1 MSPSRRR
8 AKRAAPEDPPARSS
22 RAPRERRAVRT
33 RANTT
38 GRASRR
44 TLGPSPRGLARL
56 WAPWRMTYLAKAH
69 EPDGC
74 LFCRVA
80 KARADR
86 ADLVLARRGCA
97 LLMLNRYPYNSA
109 HLMVA
114 VVAHKAQFHELDPA
128 ERDDLHALTSLAER
142 ALAAEY
148 RPHGV
153 NYGLNVGRVAG
164 AGFPGH
170 LHLHLVP
177 RWDGDTNFMP
187 TVAETR
193 VLPESLAATWTR
205 LRRAIAA
212 LDRAPQRRR
221 VVRGA

>member
-1 MSPSRRR
+1 M
-8 AKRAAPEDPPARSS
+8 
-22 RAPRERRAVRT
+22 
-33 RANTT
+33 
-38 GRASRR
+38 
-44 TLGPSPRGLARL
+44 SPRGRAGLERL
-56 WAPWRMTYLAKAH
+56 WAPWRMAYIGRAARSAKD
-69 EPDGC
+69 EGC

-80 KARADR
+80 AAKADR
-86 ADLVLARRGCA
+86 RDLVLARTGRA
-97 LLMLNRYPYNSA
+97 LLMLNRFPYNPG

-114 VVAHKAQFHELDPA
+114 VARHAAQFRDLDAA
-128 ERDDLHALTSLAER
+128 ERAEVLELTALAER

-148 RPHGV
+148 EPHGL

-193 VLPESLAATWTR
+193 VLPESLFATWER
-205 LRRAIAA
+205 LRGAIA
-212 LDRAPQRRR
+212 RSSGQRGRG
-221 VVRGA
+221 RGAKKPR

>member
-1 MSPSRRR
+1 MATKRTTGAGPVRR
-8 AKRAAPEDPPARSS
+8 PAR
-22 RAPRERRAVRT
+22 RPAA
-33 RANTT
+33 
-38 GRASRR
+38 
-44 TLGPSPRGLARL
+44 RGAALARL
-56 WAPWRMTYLAKAH
+56 WAPWRMAYLRKAD
-69 EPDGC
+69 EPAGC

-80 KARADR
+80 AGRADAR
-86 ADLVLARRGCA
+86 DLVLARRDQA
-97 LLMLNRYPYNSA
+97 VLLLNRFPYNPA

-114 VVAHKAQFHELDPA
+114 VRRHAARFTDLDAA
-128 ERDDLHALTSLAER
+128 ERTDLLELTALAER

-187 TVAETR
+187 TVAETK
-193 VLPESLAATWTR
+193 VLPESLAQTWRR
-205 LRRAIAA
+205 LRAAIAA
-212 LDRAPQRRR
+212 DGGSPPRRR
-221 VVRGA
+221 GGRRGA